1 MLIGIIVPVVIL
13 SLALFTL
20 LFLLW
25 RKKRRRD
32 ASRPAPGFAVAAAT
46 PVAFPEHFS
55 DRASDSDTLSVVPAM
70 SPIDSKRAHHAT
82 SPSVSESDASR
93 FSGSSPVAVSPVEM
107 AELTAAMQR
116 AGLSVNELMSSLNR
130 VSRLDAHGAAGEAM
144 PPRYEA

>member
-1 MLIGIIVPVVIL
+1 MLIGIIVSVIL
-13 SLALFTL
+13 LIILCTL

-25 RKKRRRD
+25 RRKRRRD

-46 PVAFPEHFS
+46 PVPFPEHFS
-55 DRASDSDTLSVVPAM
+55 DSDTVSAGPAM
-70 SPIDSKRAHHAT
+70 SPVDSKRPLRAT
-82 SPSVSESDASR
+82 SPIAPSVSESDASVL
-93 FSGSSPVAVSPVEM
+93 SAGSPVAVSPVEM

-130 VSRLDAHGAAGEAM
+130 VSRLDAHTAGEAM